1 MALRK
6 GKQPTPPA
14 DPPPTGEEVP
24 PDPSEDRTEGAAPEV
39 SEEQTAVESVEQ
51 PGAEG
56 EEAVEQASAPFEGS
70 TAEDETIEQAQEE
83 VESVE
88 EPAPEEISEADIEAA
103 LGMKLPK
110 DPGEAMRK
118 LSAALFETRKER
130 DEEVDKWQRIAA
142 EYDNSRKRSERE
154 SRELLVRERQQH
166 IELASERMMEGLL
179 PVLDA
184 LDSAIAHASEAI
196 NTPSEQNMYKGMEGI
211 RYLLLEVMGR
221 EGLTLVEAAPGTPF
235 DPAVHDAKAVEEA
248 GEAAEGA
255 SEVVRMELRRGY
267 RYRSGRVLRPAE
279 VEVGFDSPA
288 APEGEGDTEPSA
300 EDEEAAQPDTA
311 DVGDGP
317 VAVDDS
323 VSGEAEDGGGP
334 EEGETPVDKD

>member
-14 DPPPTGEEVP
+14 DPSPTGEESP
-24 PDPSEDRTEGAAPEV
+24 PGPSEDRTEGAAPEV
-39 SEEQTAVESVEQ
+39 SEEQAAVESVEQ
-51 PGAEG
+51 PVAGG
-56 EEAVEQASAPFEGS
+56 EEAVEQV
-70 TAEDETIEQAQEE
+70 QEE
-83 VESVE
+83 VESVGE
-88 EPAPEEISEADIEAA
+88 SAPEEIGGAGIEET

-110 DPGEAMRK
+110 DPVQAS
-118 LSAALFETRKER
+118 LHLAAALIETRKER

-142 EYDNSRKRSERE
+142 EYDNSRKRSEQE
-154 SRELLVRERQQH
+154 SRERLVRERQQH

-196 NTPSEQNMYKGMEGI
+196 STPSEQNMYKGMEGI

-221 EGLTLVEAAPGTPF
+221 EGLIPVEAALGTPF
-235 DPAVHDAKAVEEA
+235 DPAVHDAKAAEDA

-255 SEVVRMELRRGY
+255 SEVIRVELRRGY
-267 RYRSGRVLRPAE
+267 RYRSGKVLRPAE

-288 APEGEGDTEPSA
+288 ALEEEGDTEPSG
-300 EDEEAAQPDTA
+300 EDEEAAQQDTA

-317 VAVDDS
+317 VASSDDS
-323 VSGEAEDGGGP
+323 ASGEAVDGGGP

>member
-14 DPPPTGEEVP
+14 DPSPTGEESP
-24 PDPSEDRTEGAAPEV
+24 PGPSEDRTEGAAPEV
-39 SEEQTAVESVEQ
+39 SEEQAAVEPVAQ
-51 PGAEG
+51 PGVEG
-56 EEAVEQASAPFEGS
+56 EGAVEQASAPFEGS

-83 VESVE
+83 VELME
-88 EPAPEEISEADIEAA
+88 EPAPEGISEADIEAA

-110 DPGEAMRK
+110 DPGEAIRK

-142 EYDNSRKRSERE
+142 EYDNSRKRSEQE
-154 SRELLVRERQQH
+154 SRERLVRERQQH
-166 IELASERMMEGLL
+166 IELASERIMEGLL

-196 NTPSEQNMYKGMEGI
+196 NTPAEQNMYKGMEGI

-235 DPAVHDAKAVEEA
+235 DPAVHEAKAAEDA

-255 SEVVRMELRRGY
+255 SEVIRVELRRGY
-267 RYRSGRVLRPAE
+267 RYRSGKVLRPAE

-288 APEGEGDTEPSA
+288 APEGEGETEPST
-300 EDEEAAQPDTA
+300 EDGEAAQPDTA

-323 VSGEAEDGGGP
+323 VSEEAVDGGGP